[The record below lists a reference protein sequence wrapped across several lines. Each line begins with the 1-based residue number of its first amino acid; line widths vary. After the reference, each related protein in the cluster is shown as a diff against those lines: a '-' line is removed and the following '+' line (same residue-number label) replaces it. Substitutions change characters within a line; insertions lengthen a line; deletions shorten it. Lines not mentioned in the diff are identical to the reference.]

1 MPNKQFS
8 ESNRVQTF
16 RVGVDIGG
24 TFTDIVF
31 LGDNG
36 QILARKIASTPHD
49 YSEAV
54 LNGIKNGVAELGI
67 DAVNV
72 SEVSHG
78 FTVATNAIIE
88 QKGAKTALIT
98 TEGFRDVLE
107 FRRNRI
113 PRLYDLNYEKPPPL
127 VKRQFRLEV
136 GERLNS
142 RGEVLRP
149 LEISDVD
156 RAVEYILDNRVESVA
171 VCLIHSYANPEHEQ
185 YIAKVLT
192 EKAPNVN
199 LTLSSELLPEMKE
212 YERTSTTVINC
223 YVRPVVE
230 NYLTRLTDGLTEMG
244 VSVPLSVMQSNGGL
258 ATSSIAKDR
267 PVYCIESGPAA
278 GVVGAFHLGKR
289 LNIPSLM
296 TLDMGG
302 TTAKASI
309 IEEGEMLQAP
319 EYEVGG
325 EVSVGHR
332 LLRGSGHILRVPA
345 IDLAEV
351 GAGGGSIAVVDRS
364 GSLRVG
370 PQSSGAFPGPACYRL
385 GGLDATVTDAN
396 VLLGFLHQKHLL
408 SGTFEIDAEL
418 ARKAISD
425 NVARPLNMTDVEAAY
440 GIHTLVNSNMGRAL
454 RAVSSERGR
463 DPRRFDLMTFGG
475 SGPVHAV
482 GLAEM
487 LDISRVVVPPFPGV
501 FSSFG
506 LLVAD
511 VEHHFV
517 QTYFKT
523 FERMDITAL
532 SELLNGL
539 WEQGRSQ
546 LRAEGFDDNH
556 HEIITQMDMKYEGQ
570 VSDLTIPF
578 SAGEVDSE
586 SMNSVA
592 KAFDD
597 EHERSFGYSSPGT
610 GYQLVN
616 VRVIARGLPEVP
628 RMPGQLE
635 LSDTSNGYSSDAQRD
650 VYFGTNHGWLSVPIV
665 NRKTLTGDTT
675 KGPLIVEEYD
685 STTVVA
691 PGWNATADQWS
702 NIILEKDE

>member
-1 MPNKQFS
+1 MQN
-8 ESNRVQTF
+8 F

-31 LGDNG
+31 LGDDG
-36 QILARKIASTPHD
+36 QVLARKIASTPND

-67 DAVNV
+67 TSNLI

-98 TEGFRDVLE
+98 TEGFRDILE

-113 PRLYDLNYEKPPPL
+113 PRLYDLDYEKPPPL

-136 GERLNS
+136 SERLNFQ
-142 RGEVLRP
+142 GEVLKP
-149 LEISDVD
+149 LNMDDVD
-156 RAVEYILDNRVESVA
+156 RAVQYVLDNGVESVA
-171 VCLIHSYANPEHEQ
+171 VCLLHSYANPEHEQ
-185 YIAKVLT
+185 IIAQTLAG
-192 EKAPNVN
+192 KAPGVN
-199 LTLSSELLPEMKE
+199 LTISSELLPEMKE

-230 NYLTRLTDGLTEMG
+230 SYLTRLTNGLTDMG
-244 VSVPLSVMQSNGGL
+244 VTVPLTVMQSNGGL
-258 ATSSIAKDR
+258 ATSDIAKER

-278 GVVGAFHLGKR
+278 GVVGAYNLGKR
-289 LNIPSLM
+289 LEIPNLM

-309 IEEGEMLQAP
+309 IEGGEMLQAP

-325 EVSVGHR
+325 EISVGHR

-351 GAGGGSIAVVDRS
+351 GAGGGSIAAVDRS

-370 PQSSGAFPGPACYRL
+370 PQSSGAFPGPACYQL
-385 GGLDATVTDAN
+385 GGQDATVTDAN

-425 NVARPLNMTDVEAAY
+425 NVAKPLEMTDVEAAF
-440 GIHTLVNSNMGRAL
+440 GIHTLVNSNMARAL

-487 LDISRVVVPPFPGV
+487 LDITRVVVPPFPGV

-523 FERMDITAL
+523 FEQLDITAL
-532 SELLNGL
+532 SELLKKL
-539 WEQGRSQ
+539 WDQGRNQ
-546 LRAEGFDDNH
+546 LRAEGFDDSR
-556 HEIITQMDMKYEGQ
+556 HEILTQMDMKYDGQ
-570 VSDLTIPF
+570 VSDLTVPYPSNEANQQTINAVIK
-578 SAGEVDSE
+578 S
-586 SMNSVA
+586 
-592 KAFDD
+592 FDE
-597 EHERSFGYSSPGT
+597 EHERSFGYNSPGT

-628 RMPGQLE
+628 RMPEKLE
-635 LSDTSNGYSSDAQRD
+635 LPVMAIGASEPNRN
-650 VYFGTNHGWLSVPIV
+650 VYFGATSGWASVPIV
-665 NRKTLTGDTT
+665 NRQALIGAMTD
-675 KGPLIVEEYD
+675 GPLIVEEYD
-685 STTVVA
+685 STTVV
-691 PGWNATADQWS
+691 PPNWNATVDQWS
-702 NIILEKDE
+702 NIILEKVN